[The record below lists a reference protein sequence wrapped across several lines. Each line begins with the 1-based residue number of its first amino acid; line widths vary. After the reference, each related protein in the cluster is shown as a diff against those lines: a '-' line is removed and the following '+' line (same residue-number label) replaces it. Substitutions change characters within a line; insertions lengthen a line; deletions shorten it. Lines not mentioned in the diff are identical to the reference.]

1 MTTGETFELVK
12 TSVSNR
18 IRERVKNSGER
29 FFACDN
35 VSKHI
40 LPGEKESL
48 ILELS
53 EQFETVL
60 RSLIIDTDNDPNSKG
75 TAKRLAKM
83 YINELMSGRFDK
95 EPDCTAFPNDGEN
108 IYKGMLVVRAEI
120 KSMCSH
126 HHQNVWGLCFIGII
140 PGKKV
145 IGLSKYIR
153 IAQWYA
159 RRGQLQEELT
169 VQIAKHIMNV
179 TESNDVAVYIEASHG
194 CCSFRGVNA
203 FNSATQTS
211 VVYGDFEK
219 LEVKNEFFQQ
229 IQIQKKTTGLY

>member
-1 MTTGETFELVK
+1 M
-12 TSVSNR
+12 SISNIIKGR
-18 IRERVKNSGER
+18 IKRAGAR
-29 FFACDN
+29 FYACDN
-35 VSKHI
+35 VSEFI
-40 LPGEKESL
+40 NEDEKSDL

-53 EQFETVL
+53 QKFEGVL
-60 RSLIIDTDNDPNSKG
+60 DSLIIDTENDPNSKG

-83 YINELMSGRFDK
+83 YIQELMSGRFDK
-95 EPDCTAFPNDGEN
+95 APNCTAFPNDGEN
-108 IYKGMLVVRAEI
+108 VYNGMLVVRAEI

-126 HHQNVWGLCFIGII
+126 HHQPVWGLCFIGII

-169 VQIAKHIMNV
+169 VQIAKHIMDA
-179 TESNDVAVYIEASHG
+179 TESGDVAVYVEASHG

-211 VVYGDFEK
+211 VVHGEFEK

>member
-1 MTTGETFELVK
+1 M
-12 TSVSNR
+12 SISNVIKGR
-18 IRERVKNSGER
+18 IKRAGAR
-29 FFACDN
+29 FYACDN
-35 VSKHI
+35 VSEFINEDEKHD
-40 LPGEKESL
+40 L

-53 EQFETVL
+53 QKFEGVL
-60 RSLIIDTDNDPNSKG
+60 DALIIDTENDPNSKG

-83 YINELMSGRFDK
+83 YVQELMSGRFDK
-95 EPDCTAFPNDGEN
+95 APNCTAFPNDGDN

-126 HHQNVWGLCFIGII
+126 HHQPVWGLCFIGII

-169 VQIAKHIMNV
+169 VQIAKHIMDA
-179 TESNDVAVYIEASHG
+179 TESGDVAVYVGAKHG
-194 CCSFRGVNA
+194 CCTYRGVNA
-203 FNSATQTS
+203 FNSLTQTS
-211 VVYGDFEK
+211 VLYGAFQEAD
-219 LEVKNEFFQQ
+219 VKKEFFDQVQ
-229 IQIQKKTTGLY
+229 LQMQYKE

>member
-1 MTTGETFELVK
+1 MSIS
-12 TSVSNR
+12 SVIKNR
-18 IRERVKNSGER
+18 IKSANAR
-29 FFACDN
+29 FYACDN
-35 VSKHI
+35 VSEFI
-40 LPGEKESL
+40 QPEEKDDL
-48 ILELS
+48 ILELAGK
-53 EQFETVL
+53 FEGVL
-60 RSLIIDTDNDPNSKG
+60 DSLIIDTENDPNSKG

-83 YINELMSGRFDK
+83 YVQELMSGRYDK
-95 EPDCTAFPNDGEN
+95 APNCTAFPNDGEN

-126 HHQNVWGLCFIGII
+126 HHQPVWGLCFIGII

-169 VQIAKHIMNV
+169 VQIAKHIMDA
-179 TESNDVAVYIEASHG
+179 TKSGDVAVYVEASHG

-203 FNSATQTS
+203 FNSSTQTS
-211 VVYGDFEK
+211 VVYGEFEK

>member
-1 MTTGETFELVK
+1 M
-12 TSVSNR
+12 SISNVIKGR
-18 IRERVKNSGER
+18 IKRAGAR
-29 FFACDN
+29 FYACDN
-35 VSKHI
+35 VSEFINEDEKHD
-40 LPGEKESL
+40 L

-53 EQFETVL
+53 QKFEGVL
-60 RSLIIDTDNDPNSKG
+60 DSLIIDTENDPNSKG

-83 YINELMSGRFDK
+83 YVQELMSGRFDK
-95 EPDCTAFPNDGEN
+95 APNCTAFPNDGDN

-126 HHQNVWGLCFIGII
+126 HHQPVWGLCFIGII

-169 VQIAKHIMNV
+169 VQIAKHIMDA
-179 TESNDVAVYIEASHG
+179 TESGDVAVYVGAKHG
-194 CCSFRGVNA
+194 CCTYRGVNA
-203 FNSATQTS
+203 FNSLTQTS
-211 VVYGDFEK
+211 VLYGAFQEAD
-219 LEVKNEFFQQ
+219 VKKEFFDQVQ
-229 IQIQKKTTGLY
+229 LQMQYKE

>member
-1 MTTGETFELVK
+1 MSISDIIKG
-12 TSVSNR
+12 R
-18 IRERVKNSGER
+18 IKRANAR
-29 FFACDN
+29 FYACDN
-35 VSKHI
+35 VSEFI
-40 LPGEKESL
+40 NPDEKDEL
-48 ILELS
+48 ILELTDK
-53 EQFETVL
+53 FEGVL
-60 RSLIIDTDNDPNSKG
+60 DSLIIDTENDPNSKG

-83 YINELMSGRFDK
+83 YVQELMSGRFDK
-95 EPDCTAFPNDGEN
+95 APGCTAFPNDGQN

-126 HHQNVWGLCFIGII
+126 HHQPVWGLCFIGII

-169 VQIAKHIMNV
+169 VQIANHIMDA
-179 TESNDVAVYIEASHG
+179 TESKDVAVYVEASHG

-211 VVYGDFEK
+211 VVHGEFEK